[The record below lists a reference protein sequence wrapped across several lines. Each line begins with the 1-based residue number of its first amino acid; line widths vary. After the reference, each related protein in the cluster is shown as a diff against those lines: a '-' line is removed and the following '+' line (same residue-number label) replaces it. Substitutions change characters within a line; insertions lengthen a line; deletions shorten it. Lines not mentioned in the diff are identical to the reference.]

1 MSEKFSEELISA
13 YFDGEVTAEERAQV
27 EALLQSD
34 PAARRALE
42 EIRSLSGLVRQMP
55 APPAP
60 QELSAAVLQNI
71 ERQMLL
77 GPPAA
82 QTAPAR
88 SASPGAGRLPWIYGG
103 GALAA
108 AAVLFVAVS
117 LLSNRGDDGAEI
129 ANLDHTIPVAAP
141 AAGESFG
148 VSTADHDFSAAGEP
162 ARVASRSDR
171 GAASPADVTE
181 GNRPARTLAV
191 PAAPAAP
198 SVVAESA
205 PTASTLNGRSRLVFG
220 TEVRDAEIG
229 QVVQALEH
237 QEGRVTVVTLTVVDR
252 MEGLRG
258 FQSLLA
264 RNSISPEMV
273 SVDNGAAVRDE
284 AGAQSDASESA
295 GDLVCL
301 YVEAPSERLS
311 AVLGELNRVERSNRA
326 LPANS
331 MEQYQELLVN
341 NSVAIKQLEPHL
353 AGRSGANLE
362 PQFGDGDE
370 ASFAKGRK
378 SAPSAEKADDAAV
391 VKKEGKDAADKESKP
406 AKEPA
411 LAGLDQKKEGDAL
424 GEKLAAV
431 RRGAGGVEHNLGRQ
445 VQVNLPELLLRQV
458 AEKPSGKRDEVEG
471 LVPADSPVVAQ
482 RPDDQRSRKV
492 IAQPEEAAAERKQL
506 EAPVQVLFV
515 FIDGKSSA
523 SPSTPQP
530 NAPPVKV
537 KVRNNRDDAPPRN
550 DDGAAS

>member
-13 YFDGEVTAEERAQV
+13 YFDGEVTAEERARV
-27 EALLQSD
+27 EALLESD

-42 EIRSLSGLVRQMP
+42 EIRSLSGLVREMP

-60 QELSAAVLQNI
+60 QELSAAVMQNI

-82 QTAPAR
+82 QGAPAR
-88 SASPGAGRLPWIYGG
+88 SALPAARRLRWIYGG

-108 AAVLFVAVS
+108 AALLFVAVS
-117 LLSNRGDDGAEI
+117 LLSNRGEEGAEV

-141 AAGESFG
+141 AADESFG
-148 VSTADHDFSAAGEP
+148 VSTADHDFSAAGES
-162 ARVASRSDR
+162 ARMASRSDR
-171 GAASPADVTE
+171 SGADPATVTE
-181 GNRPARTLAV
+181 GSRPARTLAV
-191 PAAPAAP
+191 PAAPSFAG
-198 SVVAESA
+198 ESA
-205 PTASTLNGRSRLVFG
+205 PTVSSLNGRSRLVFG
-220 TEVRDAEIG
+220 TDVRDAEIG

-273 SVDNGAAVRDE
+273 SVDNGAPVRDE
-284 AGAQSDASESA
+284 SGATADASESA
-295 GDLVCL
+295 GELVCL

-326 LPANS
+326 LPANN

-341 NSVAIKQLEPHL
+341 NSVAITQLEPHL
-353 AGRSGANLE
+353 AGRGGAKLE
-362 PQFGDGDE
+362 TQFVDGDE
-370 ASFAKGRK
+370 ALFAKGRK
-378 SAPSAEKADDAAV
+378 SASAEKPVDDAAV
-391 VKKEGKDAADKESKP
+391 VKKDGKDAADKESKP

-411 LAGLDQKKEGDAL
+411 LAGLGQKKEGDAL
-424 GEKLAAV
+424 SEKLAKV
-431 RRGAGGVEHNLGRQ
+431 RRGASGVEHNLGRQ

-458 AEKPSGKRDEVEG
+458 AEKPSGQRDELEG
-471 LVPADSPVVAQ
+471 LVPPADSPVVAQ

-515 FIDGKSSA
+515 FIDAKSPA
-523 SPSTPQP
+523 SPSLPRP